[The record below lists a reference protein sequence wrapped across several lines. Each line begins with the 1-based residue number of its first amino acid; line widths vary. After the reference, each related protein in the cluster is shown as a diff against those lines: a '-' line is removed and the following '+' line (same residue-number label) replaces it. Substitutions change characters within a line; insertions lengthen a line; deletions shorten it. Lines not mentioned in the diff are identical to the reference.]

1 MTATGCVL
9 FAKRLE
15 RGRFVWPQA
24 TSGSGFADAS
34 PVIDAA
40 GGHRL
45 AAAGAHLGAAAVGVT
60 CEILLHNFFRADEDA
75 NAQSSCD
82 TPRMSVATLPDLNAL
97 PADALRALILAQ
109 HEQLISREREIEH
122 LQLLL
127 AKLHR
132 MQFGRKSEKLQRQI
146 EQLELRLEE
155 LESHRSEKECNA
167 AEPAS
172 VIASST
178 PTATKPTRR
187 ALPDHLPRQTR
198 RHEPKETVCP
208 QCQGELRK
216 LGEDVSEM
224 LEYVPASFVV
234 IRHVRTKLS
243 CTKCDCIVQAEAP
256 SRPIERGVAGPGL
269 LAHVLVSKY
278 CDHLPLYR
286 QSEMYARQDVELERS
301 TLADWVGSTS
311 RLLQPLVE
319 ALRRY
324 VTAADKLHADDTPV
338 PVLSPGN
345 GKTKTGRLWTYVRDD
360 RPAGDSAA
368 PAVWFAY
375 SPDRKGEHPERHLE
389 KFRGTLQ
396 ADAYAGFNQLY
407 ENGRIQ
413 QAACWAHVRRKFYDL
428 EQAHASPVAREA
440 LVRIGALYG
449 IEETIRGKP
458 PDERRAVR
466 QAQSKPLLD
475 FLRQWF
481 EATLSKLSRKSE
493 TTVAIRYALSR
504 WDALT
509 RYIEDGHIEIDNN
522 AAERSLRGVA
532 LGRKNYLFAGSD
544 TGGERAA
551 VIYSLIGSAKL
562 TGLDPEAYLREVL
575 TRIADHPIN
584 RIEEL
589 LPWNIGSTPAEVST

>member
-1 MTATGCVL
+1 
-9 FAKRLE
+9 
-15 RGRFVWPQA
+15 
-24 TSGSGFADAS
+24 
-34 PVIDAA
+34 
-40 GGHRL
+40 
-45 AAAGAHLGAAAVGVT
+45 
-60 CEILLHNFFRADEDA
+60 
-75 NAQSSCD
+75 
-82 TPRMSVATLPDLNAL
+82 MSVVALPDLNVL
-97 PADALRALILAQ
+97 SADALRALILAQ
-109 HEQLISREREIEH
+109 HEQLISREQEIEH
-122 LQLLL
+122 LKLLL

-132 MQFGRKSEKLQRQI
+132 MQFGRKSEKLERQI

-155 LESHRSEKECNA
+155 LESNRSKKEPNA
-167 AEPAS
+167 PEPAP
-172 VIASST
+172 VTASST

-187 ALPDHLPRQTR
+187 PLPDHLPRQTR
-198 RHEPKETVCP
+198 KHEPKETVCP

-243 CTKCDCIVQAEAP
+243 CAKCDCIVQAEAP
-256 SRPIERGVAGPGL
+256 SRPIERGIAGPGL

-286 QSEMYARQDVELERS
+286 QSEIYARQDVDLERS

-311 RLLQPLVE
+311 RLLEPLVE
-319 ALRRY
+319 VLRRY
-324 VTAADKLHADDTPV
+324 VMAAGKLHADDTPV
-338 PVLSPGN
+338 PVLAPGN

-360 RPAGDSAA
+360 RPAGDTAA

-375 SPDRKGEHPERHLE
+375 SPDRKGEHPERHLHE
-389 KFRGTLQ
+389 FRGTLQ

-440 LVRIGALYG
+440 LQRIGTLYG
-449 IEETIRGKP
+449 IEEQIRGRP
-458 PDERRAVR
+458 PELRRQVR
-466 QAQSKPLLD
+466 QAQAKPLLD
-475 FLRQWF
+475 SLRQWF
-481 EATLSKLSRKSE
+481 EATLSKLSRKSD
-493 TTVAIRYALSR
+493 TTTAIRYALSR
-504 WDALT
+504 WDALG
-509 RYIEDGHIEIDNN
+509 RYIEDGHLEIDNN

-551 VIYSLIGSAKL
+551 AIYGLIGSAKL
-562 TGLDPEAYLREVL
+562 SGLDPEAYLREVL

-589 LPWNIGSTPAEVST
+589 LPWNLVASVPPEPGM